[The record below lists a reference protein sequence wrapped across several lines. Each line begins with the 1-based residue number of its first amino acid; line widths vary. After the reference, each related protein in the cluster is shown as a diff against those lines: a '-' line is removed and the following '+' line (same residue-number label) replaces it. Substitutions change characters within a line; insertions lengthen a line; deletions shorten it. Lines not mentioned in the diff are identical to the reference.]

1 MIPEVGATCSF
12 AFIAKFAPLNGVFR
26 IRAET
31 TFADAV
37 ASGVDFISNLYTPAG
52 LQLSDFNDD
61 YSSYAQDRV
70 AVLESVIDSS
80 IVYYA
85 PESIFLTV
93 PDSTIKEFLPL
104 ILVVNLGIHENTQ
117 AIYPLL
123 DQIKDL
129 IQATLGTEDPLRVVT
144 NPQNKVYLTSSEYD
158 ALVAAREANIQT
170 LIPLSVQLRQLQTS
184 NVILATKCSGYEA
197 LIAEQATA

>member
-12 AFIAKFAPLNGVFR
+12 TFIAKFAPLNGVFR

-37 ASGVDFISNLYTPAG
+37 SSGVDFISNLYTPAG
-52 LQLSDFNDD
+52 LQLSDFNAD
-61 YSSYAQDRV
+61 YNSYAQDRV
-70 AVLESVIDSS
+70 AVLESVVDST
-80 IVYYA
+80 IVYYT

-104 ILVVNLGIHENTQ
+104 ILVVNLGIQENTQ
-117 AIYPLL
+117 VIFPLL

-129 IQATLGTEDPLRVVT
+129 IQATLGTEDPLQVVT
-144 NPQNKVYLTSSEYD
+144 NPENKVYLTSAEYD
-158 ALVAAREANIQT
+158 TLVEARQANIQT
-170 LIPLSVQLRQLQTS
+170 LVPLSVQLRQEQIKR
-184 NVILATKCSGYEA
+184 VILATKCSGYEA
-197 LIAEQATA
+197 LIAQQAAT